1 MNEII
6 KNYEQ
11 SQIQQI
17 LKSSK
22 VSDFAP
28 GDTVKVNV
36 KIKEG
41 NKERVQAFQGVCIGK
56 KNNGLNSSFTVRKI
70 SSGEGVE
77 RVFPLYS
84 NVIDSIERVKVGDVR
99 RAKLYYLR
107 GLSGKKA
114 RIAERTD
121 GRSYD
126 DNQFVS
132 TIEDAEEISEVSTE
146 ENKSDTPVTDET
158 PKEEVKDTKTE
169 ETSSQEAPK
178 SEDNSK
184 EEIKETKSEE
194 SLSQVEPKVEDEP
207 KEEKPVEKKIEE
219 AETKS

>member
-84 NVIDSIERVKVGDVR
+84 NVIDSIERIKVGDVR

-121 GRSYD
+121 GRAYD
-126 DNQFVS
+126 DKQYVS
-132 TIEDAEEISEVSTE
+132 SIEDVKEVTE
-146 ENKSDTPVTDET
+146 EQIEEKKSEAPVIEEA
-158 PKEEVKDTKTE
+158 PVEAAKETKTE
-169 ETSSQEAPK
+169 AASPQEDSKPK
-178 SEDNSK
+178 E
-184 EEIKETKSEE
+184 
-194 SLSQVEPKVEDEP
+194 EP
-207 KEEKPVEKKIEE
+207 KEEIPAEKKAEE

>member
-84 NVIDSIERVKVGDVR
+84 NDIDSIERIKVGDVR

-121 GRSYD
+121 GRAYD
-126 DNQFVS
+126 DKQYVS
-132 TIEDAEEISEVSTE
+132 SIEDVKEFTE
-146 ENKSDTPVTDET
+146 EQIEEKKSETPVTEEA
-158 PKEEVKDTKTE
+158 PVEAAKETKTE
-169 ETSSQEAPK
+169 AASPQEDSKPK
-178 SEDNSK
+178 E
-184 EEIKETKSEE
+184 
-194 SLSQVEPKVEDEP
+194 EP
-207 KEEKPVEKKIEE
+207 KEEIPAEKKAEE

>member
-84 NVIDSIERVKVGDVR
+84 NVIDSIERIKVGDVR

-121 GRSYD
+121 GRAYD
-126 DNQFVS
+126 DKQYVS
-132 TIEDAEEISEVSTE
+132 SIEDVKEVTE
-146 ENKSDTPVTDET
+146 EQIEEKKSETPVTEEA
-158 PKEEVKDTKTE
+158 PVELAKETKTE
-169 ETSSQEAPK
+169 AASPQEDSKPK
-178 SEDNSK
+178 E
-184 EEIKETKSEE
+184 
-194 SLSQVEPKVEDEP
+194 EP
-207 KEEKPVEKKIEE
+207 KEEIPAEKKAEE

>member
-84 NVIDSIERVKVGDVR
+84 NVIDSIERIKVGDVR

-121 GRSYD
+121 GRAYD
-126 DNQFVS
+126 DKQYVYS
-132 TIEDAEEISEVSTE
+132 IEDVKEVIEEQIE
-146 ENKSDTPVTDET
+146 EKKHETPVT
-158 PKEEVKDTKTE
+158 EEAAV
-169 ETSSQEAPK
+169 EAV
-178 SEDNSK
+178 
-184 EEIKETKSEE
+184 KETKTVAASPQED
-194 SLSQVEPKVEDEP
+194 SKPKEEP
-207 KEEKPVEKKIEE
+207 KEEIPSEKKVEE

>member
-11 SQIQQI
+11 TQIQQI
-17 LKSSK
+17 LKNSK
-22 VSDFAP
+22 VTDFGP

-56 KNNGLNSSFTVRKI
+56 KNNGLNSSFSVRKI

-84 NVIDSIERVKVGDVR
+84 NVIESIERIKVGDVR

-107 GLSGKKA
+107 ELSGKKA

-121 GRSYD
+121 GRAYD
-126 DNQFVS
+126 DEQFVS
-132 TIEDAEEISEVSTE
+132 TM
-146 ENKSDTPVTDET
+146 KDE
-158 PKEEVKDTKTE
+158 EEVVE
-169 ETSSQEAPK
+169 PSQEAVP
-178 SEDNSK
+178 SPEPVS
-184 EEIKETKSEE
+184 SEE
-194 SLSQVEPKVEDEP
+194 VPAETV
-207 KEEKPVEKKIEE
+207 KEEKVETAPAETTKDEVKEEAPVEEKAAEPE
-219 AETKS
+219 AKS

>member
-1 MNEII
+1 MEHKINEII

-11 SQIQQI
+11 TQIQQI
-17 LKSSK
+17 LKNSK
-22 VSDFAP
+22 VTDFGP

-56 KNNGLNSSFTVRKI
+56 KNNGLNSSFSVRKI

-84 NVIDSIERVKVGDVR
+84 NVIDSIERIKVGDVR

-107 GLSGKKA
+107 ELSGKKA

-121 GRSYD
+121 GRAYD
-126 DNQFVS
+126 DEQFVS
-132 TIEDAEEISEVSTE
+132 TIKDEEEFVE
-146 ENKSDTPVTDET
+146 P
-158 PKEEVKDTKTE
+158 
-169 ETSSQEAPK
+169 SQEAAP
-178 SEDNSK
+178 SPEPLS
-184 EEIKETKSEE
+184 SEE
-194 SLSQVEPKVEDEP
+194 VPAETV
-207 KEEKPVEKKIEE
+207 KEEKVETAPAETTKDEVKEEAPVEEKAAEPE
-219 AETKS
+219 AKS

>member
-17 LKSSK
+17 LKNSK
-22 VSDFAP
+22 VTDFGP

-56 KNNGLNSSFTVRKI
+56 KNNGLNSSFSVRKI

-84 NVIDSIERVKVGDVR
+84 PMLESINLVR
-99 RAKLYYLR
+99 RGKVRRSKLYYLR
-107 GLSGKKA
+107 QRSGKSA
-114 RIAERTD
+114 RIAEKKVIIKKKPKVTKVEVEAVSDKD
-121 GRSYD
+121 G
-126 DNQFVS
+126 
-132 TIEDAEEISEVSTE
+132 
-146 ENKSDTPVTDET
+146 
-158 PKEEVKDTKTE
+158 KEE
-169 ETSSQEAPK
+169 
-178 SEDNSK
+178 SK
-184 EEIKETKSEE
+184 
-194 SLSQVEPKVEDEP
+194 
-207 KEEKPVEKKIEE
+207 
-219 AETKS
+219 

>member
-11 SQIQQI
+11 TQIQQI
-17 LKSSK
+17 LKNSK
-22 VSDFAP
+22 VTDFGP

-56 KNNGLNSSFTVRKI
+56 KNNGLNSSFSVRKI

-84 NVIDSIERVKVGDVR
+84 NVIDSIERIKVGDVR

-107 GLSGKKA
+107 ELSGKKA

-121 GRSYD
+121 GRAYD
-126 DNQFVS
+126 DEQFVS
-132 TIEDAEEISEVSTE
+132 TI
-146 ENKSDTPVTDET
+146 KDE
-158 PKEEVKDTKTE
+158 EEVVE
-169 ETSSQEAPK
+169 PSQEAASSPEPV
-178 SEDNSK
+178 S
-184 EEIKETKSEE
+184 SEE
-194 SLSQVEPKVEDEP
+194 VPAETV
-207 KEEKPVEKKIEE
+207 KEEKVETAPAEITKDEVKEEAPVEEKAAEPE
-219 AETKS
+219 AKS

>member
-17 LKSSK
+17 LKKSK

-158 PKEEVKDTKTE
+158 PKKEAKETKTE

-194 SLSQVEPKVEDEP
+194 SSPQEEPKVEDEP

>member
-11 SQIQQI
+11 TQIQQI
-17 LKSSK
+17 LKNSK
-22 VSDFAP
+22 VTDFGP

-56 KNNGLNSSFTVRKI
+56 KNNGLNSSFSVRKI

-84 NVIDSIERVKVGDVR
+84 NVIDSIERIKVGDVR

-107 GLSGKKA
+107 ELSGKKA

-121 GRSYD
+121 GRAYD
-126 DNQFVS
+126 DEQFVS
-132 TIEDAEEISEVSTE
+132 TI
-146 ENKSDTPVTDET
+146 KDE
-158 PKEEVKDTKTE
+158 EEVVE
-169 ETSSQEAPK
+169 PSPEPVS
-178 SEDNSK
+178 
-184 EEIKETKSEE
+184 SEE
-194 SLSQVEPKVEDEP
+194 VPAETV
-207 KEEKPVEKKIEE
+207 KEEKVETAPAETTKDEVKEEAPVEEKADEPE
-219 AETKS
+219 AKS

>member
-17 LKSSK
+17 LKKSK
-22 VSDFAP
+22 VTDFGP

-56 KNNGLNSSFTVRKI
+56 KNNGLNSSFSVRKI

-84 NVIDSIERVKVGDVR
+84 NVIESIERIKVGDVR

-107 GLSGKKA
+107 ELSGKKA
-114 RIAERTD
+114 RISERTD
-121 GRSYD
+121 GRAYD
-126 DNQFVS
+126 DEQYIS
-132 TIEDAEEISEVSTE
+132 KIEDAAEASAEQAEDTSASNAPVVEEA
-146 ENKSDTPVTDET
+146 
-158 PKEEVKDTKTE
+158 PKEVAEETKTE
-169 ETSSQEAPK
+169 ASAPQE
-178 SEDNSK
+178 ESK
-184 EEIKETKSEE
+184 EDVPS
-194 SLSQVEPKVEDEP
+194 
-207 KEEKPVEKKIEE
+207 EEKPEE
-219 AETKS
+219 AEAKS

>member
-11 SQIQQI
+11 TQIQQI
-17 LKSSK
+17 LKNSK
-22 VSDFAP
+22 ITDFGP

-56 KNNGLNSSFTVRKI
+56 KNNGLNSSFSVRKI

-84 NVIDSIERVKVGDVR
+84 NVIESIERIKVGDVR

-107 GLSGKKA
+107 ELSGKKA

-121 GRSYD
+121 GRAYD
-126 DNQFVS
+126 DEQFVS
-132 TIEDAEEISEVSTE
+132 TI
-146 ENKSDTPVTDET
+146 
-158 PKEEVKDTKTE
+158 KEEEKVE
-169 ETSSQEAPK
+169 ESSQEAAPS
-178 SEDNSK
+178 SESSVSEEAPVKVATEEKLEAAPVETDKKEVK
-184 EEIKETKSEE
+184 EEAP
-194 SLSQVEPKVEDEP
+194 V
-207 KEEKPVEKKIEE
+207 EEKAAEPE
-219 AETKS
+219 AKS

>member
-84 NVIDSIERVKVGDVR
+84 NVIDSIERVKVGDVVHGYSDSDSD
-99 RAKLYYLR
+99 AYWKVFTIIFNYLINSIR
-107 GLSGKKA
+107 NF
-114 RIAERTD
+114 I
-121 GRSYD
+121 Y
-126 DNQFVS
+126 
-132 TIEDAEEISEVSTE
+132 IIS
-146 ENKSDTPVTDET
+146 
-158 PKEEVKDTKTE
+158 
-169 ETSSQEAPK
+169 
-178 SEDNSK
+178 
-184 EEIKETKSEE
+184 
-194 SLSQVEPKVEDEP
+194 
-207 KEEKPVEKKIEE
+207 
-219 AETKS
+219 

>member
-1 MNEII
+1 MEHTMNEII

-84 NVIDSIERVKVGDVR
+84 NVIDSIERIKVGDVR

-121 GRSYD
+121 GRAYD
-126 DNQFVS
+126 DKQYVS
-132 TIEDAEEISEVSTE
+132 SIEDVKEVTE
-146 ENKSDTPVTDET
+146 EQIEEKKSETPVTEEA
-158 PKEEVKDTKTE
+158 PVEAAKETKTE
-169 ETSSQEAPK
+169 AASSQEDSKPK
-178 SEDNSK
+178 E
-184 EEIKETKSEE
+184 
-194 SLSQVEPKVEDEP
+194 EP
-207 KEEKPVEKKIEE
+207 KEEIPAEKKAEE

>member
-11 SQIQQI
+11 TQIQQI
-17 LKSSK
+17 LKNSK
-22 VSDFAP
+22 VTDFGP

-56 KNNGLNSSFTVRKI
+56 KNNGLNSSFSVRKI

-84 NVIDSIERVKVGDVR
+84 NVIDSIERIKVGDVR

-107 GLSGKKA
+107 ELSGKKA

-121 GRSYD
+121 GRAYD
-126 DNQFVS
+126 DEQFVS
-132 TIEDAEEISEVSTE
+132 TIKD
-146 ENKSDTPVTDET
+146 
-158 PKEEVKDTKTE
+158 EEVVVE
-169 ETSSQEAPK
+169 PSQEAASSPEPV
-178 SEDNSK
+178 S
-184 EEIKETKSEE
+184 SEE
-194 SLSQVEPKVEDEP
+194 VPAETV
-207 KEEKPVEKKIEE
+207 KEEKVETAPAETTKDEVKEEAPVEEKAAEPE
-219 AETKS
+219 AKS

>member
-11 SQIQQI
+11 TQIQQI
-17 LKSSK
+17 LKNSK
-22 VSDFAP
+22 VTDFGP
-28 GDTVKVNV
+28 GDTIKVNV

-56 KNNGLNSSFTVRKI
+56 KNNGLNSSFSVRKI

-84 NVIDSIERVKVGDVR
+84 NVIESIERIKVGDVR

-107 GLSGKKA
+107 ELSGKKA

-121 GRSYD
+121 GRAYD
-126 DNQFVS
+126 DEQFIS
-132 TIEDAEEISEVSTE
+132 TIKDEEKVEEPPQEKAPSSEPSVSEETPAEVVTE
-146 ENKSDTPVTDET
+146 EKVEAAPVET
-158 PKEEVKDTKTE
+158 NKEEVKE
-169 ETSSQEAPK
+169 EAP
-178 SEDNSK
+178 
-184 EEIKETKSEE
+184 
-194 SLSQVEPKVEDEP
+194 V
-207 KEEKPVEKKIEE
+207 EEKAEE
-219 AETKS
+219 PEAKT

>member
-132 TIEDAEEISEVSTE
+132 TIEDPEEISEVSTE
-146 ENKSDTPVTDET
+146 ENKSDTVTDET
-158 PKEEVKDTKTE
+158 PKEEVKETKTE

-194 SLSQVEPKVEDEP
+194 SSPQEEPKVEDEP

>member
-17 LKSSK
+17 LKKSK
-22 VSDFAP
+22 VTDFGP

-56 KNNGLNSSFTVRKI
+56 KNNGLNSSFSVRKI

-84 NVIDSIERVKVGDVR
+84 NIIESIERIKVGDVR

-107 GLSGKKA
+107 ELSGKKA
-114 RIAERTD
+114 RISERTT
-121 GRSYD
+121 GRAYD
-126 DNQFVS
+126 DEQYIS
-132 TIEDAEEISEVSTE
+132 TIENVIEVPAEQAEDTSTSDAPVVEEAPTEVVEETKTE
-146 ENKSDTPVTDET
+146 ASVPQEEL
-158 PKEEVKDTKTE
+158 KEEVP
-169 ETSSQEAPK
+169 S
-178 SEDNSK
+178 
-184 EEIKETKSEE
+184 
-194 SLSQVEPKVEDEP
+194 
-207 KEEKPVEKKIEE
+207 EEKPEE
-219 AETKS
+219 AEAKP

>member
-84 NVIDSIERVKVGDVR
+84 NVIDSIERIKVGDVR

-121 GRSYD
+121 GRAYD
-126 DNQFVS
+126 DKQYVS
-132 TIEDAEEISEVSTE
+132 SIEDVKEVIEEQIEEKKSE
-146 ENKSDTPVTDET
+146 TPVTEEA
-158 PKEEVKDTKTE
+158 PVEAAKETKTE
-169 ETSSQEAPK
+169 AASPQEDSKPK
-178 SEDNSK
+178 E
-184 EEIKETKSEE
+184 
-194 SLSQVEPKVEDEP
+194 EP
-207 KEEKPVEKKIEE
+207 KEEIPAEKKAEE

>member
-11 SQIQQI
+11 TQIQQI
-17 LKSSK
+17 LKNSK
-22 VSDFAP
+22 VTDFGP

-56 KNNGLNSSFTVRKI
+56 KNNGLNSSFSVRKI

-84 NVIDSIERVKVGDVR
+84 NVIESIERIKVGDVR

-107 GLSGKKA
+107 ELSGKKA

-121 GRSYD
+121 GRAYD
-126 DNQFVS
+126 DEQFVS
-132 TIEDAEEISEVSTE
+132 TIKDEVVVEE
-146 ENKSDTPVTDET
+146 P
-158 PKEEVKDTKTE
+158 
-169 ETSSQEAPK
+169 SQETAPS
-178 SEDNSK
+178 SES
-184 EEIKETKSEE
+184 SV
-194 SLSQVEPKVEDEP
+194 SDEAP
-207 KEEKPVEKKIEE
+207 AEVVKEEKVETAPAETTKDEVKEE
-219 AETKS
+219 APAEEKPAEPESKS

>member
-84 NVIDSIERVKVGDVR
+84 NVIDSIERIKVGDVR

-121 GRSYD
+121 GRAYD
-126 DNQFVS
+126 DKQYVS
-132 TIEDAEEISEVSTE
+132 SIEDVKEVTKEQIEEKKSEAPVTE
-146 ENKSDTPVTDET
+146 EAPVEAA
-158 PKEEVKDTKTE
+158 KETKTE
-169 ETSSQEAPK
+169 EASPQE
-178 SEDNSK
+178 DSK
-184 EEIKETKSEE
+184 AKE
-194 SLSQVEPKVEDEP
+194 EP
-207 KEEKPVEKKIEE
+207 KEEIPAEKKAEE

>member
-17 LKSSK
+17 FKNSK
-22 VSDFAP
+22 VTDFAP

-84 NVIDSIERVKVGDVR
+84 NVIESIERIKVGDVR

-107 GLSGKKA
+107 ELSGKKA

-126 DNQFVS
+126 DDQYIS
-132 TIEDAEEISEVSTE
+132 TIKDVEAAPEEQPAEETPASE
-146 ENKSDTPVTDET
+146 
-158 PKEEVKDTKTE
+158 
-169 ETSSQEAPK
+169 EAP
-178 SEDNSK
+178 
-184 EEIKETKSEE
+184 
-194 SLSQVEPKVEDEP
+194 VAV
-207 KEEKPVEKKIEE
+207 EEKVSSSSRRSKRRSSSRSRRGASCKRRSSCRG
-219 AETKS
+219 T

>member
-1 MNEII
+1 MEHNMNEII

-17 LKSSK
+17 LKNSK
-22 VSDFAP
+22 VTDFAP

-84 NVIDSIERVKVGDVR
+84 NVIESIERIKVGDVR

-107 GLSGKKA
+107 ELSGKKA

-126 DNQFVS
+126 DDQYVS
-132 TIEDAEEISEVSTE
+132 TIKDVEAAPEETPAVE
-146 ENKSDTPVTDET
+146 ETPVAVKEKVEAALQEEA
-158 PKEEVKDTKTE
+158 KEEASATPE
-169 ETSSQEAPK
+169 EAPAA
-178 SEDNSK
+178 
-184 EEIKETKSEE
+184 SEE
-194 SLSQVEPKVEDEP
+194 AP
-207 KEEKPVEKKIEE
+207 IEE
-219 AETKS
+219 PEAKN

>member
-84 NVIDSIERVKVGDVR
+84 NVIDSIERIKVGDVR

-121 GRSYD
+121 GRAYD
-126 DNQFVS
+126 DKQYVS
-132 TIEDAEEISEVSTE
+132 SIEDVKEVTE
-146 ENKSDTPVTDET
+146 EQIEEKKSETPVTEEA
-158 PKEEVKDTKTE
+158 PVKAAKETKTE
-169 ETSSQEAPK
+169 AASPQE
-178 SEDNSK
+178 DSK
-184 EEIKETKSEE
+184 AKE
-194 SLSQVEPKVEDEP
+194 EP
-207 KEEKPVEKKIEE
+207 KEEIAAEKKAEE

>member
-11 SQIQQI
+11 TQIQQI
-17 LKSSK
+17 LKNSK
-22 VSDFAP
+22 VTDFGP

-56 KNNGLNSSFTVRKI
+56 KNNGLNSSFSVRKI

-84 NVIDSIERVKVGDVR
+84 NVIESIERIKVGDVR

-107 GLSGKKA
+107 ELSGKKA

-121 GRSYD
+121 GRAYD
-126 DNQFVS
+126 DEQFVS
-132 TIEDAEEISEVSTE
+132 TIKDEVVVEE
-146 ENKSDTPVTDET
+146 P
-158 PKEEVKDTKTE
+158 
-169 ETSSQEAPK
+169 SQEVAPS
-178 SEDNSK
+178 SES
-184 EEIKETKSEE
+184 SV
-194 SLSQVEPKVEDEP
+194 SDEAP
-207 KEEKPVEKKIEE
+207 AEVVKEEKVETAPAETTKDEVKEE
-219 AETKS
+219 APAEEKPAEPESKS

>member
-17 LKSSK
+17 LKNSK
-22 VSDFAP
+22 VTDFAP

-84 NVIDSIERVKVGDVR
+84 NVIDSIERIKVGDVR

-107 GLSGKKA
+107 NLYGKKA

-126 DNQFVS
+126 DDQYVS
-132 TIEDAEEISEVSTE
+132 TIKDEEPITEVAAEETAQGETPVEAAPAETAE
-146 ENKSDTPVTDET
+146 QPAQEPAAPAEENTAEPENKS
-158 PKEEVKDTKTE
+158 
-169 ETSSQEAPK
+169 
-178 SEDNSK
+178 
-184 EEIKETKSEE
+184 
-194 SLSQVEPKVEDEP
+194 
-207 KEEKPVEKKIEE
+207 
-219 AETKS
+219 

>member
-84 NVIDSIERVKVGDVR
+84 NVIDSIERIKVGDVR

-121 GRSYD
+121 GRAYD
-126 DNQFVS
+126 DKQYVS
-132 TIEDAEEISEVSTE
+132 SIEDVKEVIEEQIEEKKSE
-146 ENKSDTPVTDET
+146 TPVTEEA
-158 PKEEVKDTKTE
+158 PVEVAKETKTE
-169 ETSSQEAPK
+169 EASPQEDSK
-178 SEDNSK
+178 LKNESK
-184 EEIKETKSEE
+184 EEI
-194 SLSQVEPKVEDEP
+194 PA
-207 KEEKPVEKKIEE
+207 EKKAEE

>member
-11 SQIQQI
+11 TQIQQI
-17 LKSSK
+17 LKNSK
-22 VSDFAP
+22 VTDFGP

-56 KNNGLNSSFTVRKI
+56 KNNGLNSSFSVRKI

-84 NVIDSIERVKVGDVR
+84 NVIDSIERIKVGDVR

-107 GLSGKKA
+107 ELSGKKA

-121 GRSYD
+121 GRAYD
-126 DNQFVS
+126 DEQFVS
-132 TIEDAEEISEVSTE
+132 TIKDEEKVEEPSQEASLSSESSVSEEAPVEVATE
-146 ENKSDTPVTDET
+146 EKVEAAPVETD
-158 PKEEVKDTKTE
+158 KEEVKE
-169 ETSSQEAPK
+169 EAP
-178 SEDNSK
+178 
-184 EEIKETKSEE
+184 
-194 SLSQVEPKVEDEP
+194 V
-207 KEEKPVEKKIEE
+207 EEKAAEPE
-219 AETKS
+219 AKS

>member
-1 MNEII
+1 MEYTMNEII

-17 LKSSK
+17 LKNSK
-22 VSDFAP
+22 VTDFAP

-84 NVIDSIERVKVGDVR
+84 NVIDSIERIKVGDVR

-107 GLSGKKA
+107 NLSGKKA

-126 DNQFVS
+126 DDQYVS
-132 TIEDAEEISEVSTE
+132 TIKDEEPVAEEAATEVTAEETAQTE
-146 ENKSDTPVTDET
+146 APVEAAAAETAEQPTEEPAAPVEENPAEPENKS
-158 PKEEVKDTKTE
+158 
-169 ETSSQEAPK
+169 
-178 SEDNSK
+178 
-184 EEIKETKSEE
+184 
-194 SLSQVEPKVEDEP
+194 
-207 KEEKPVEKKIEE
+207 
-219 AETKS
+219 

>member
-1 MNEII
+1 MEHTMNEII

-84 NVIDSIERVKVGDVR
+84 NVIDSIERIKVGDVR

-121 GRSYD
+121 GRAYD
-126 DNQFVS
+126 DKQYVS
-132 TIEDAEEISEVSTE
+132 SIEDVKEVTE
-146 ENKSDTPVTDET
+146 EQIEEKKSDTPVTEEA
-158 PKEEVKDTKTE
+158 PVEAAKETKTE
-169 ETSSQEAPK
+169 AASPQEDSKAK
-178 SEDNSK
+178 EELK
-184 EEIKETKSEE
+184 EEISA
-194 SLSQVEPKVEDEP
+194 
-207 KEEKPVEKKIEE
+207 EKNAEE

>member
-11 SQIQQI
+11 TQIQQI
-17 LKSSK
+17 LKNSK
-22 VSDFAP
+22 ITDFGP

-56 KNNGLNSSFTVRKI
+56 KNNGLNSSFSVRKI

-84 NVIDSIERVKVGDVR
+84 NVIESIERIKVGDVR

-107 GLSGKKA
+107 ELSGKKA

-121 GRSYD
+121 GRAYD
-126 DNQFVS
+126 DEQFVS
-132 TIEDAEEISEVSTE
+132 TIKDEEKVEEPSQEAAPSSESSVSEEAPVEVATE
-146 ENKSDTPVTDET
+146 EKVEAAPVETD
-158 PKEEVKDTKTE
+158 KEEVKE
-169 ETSSQEAPK
+169 EAP
-178 SEDNSK
+178 
-184 EEIKETKSEE
+184 
-194 SLSQVEPKVEDEP
+194 V
-207 KEEKPVEKKIEE
+207 EEKAAEPE
-219 AETKS
+219 AKS

>member
-84 NVIDSIERVKVGDVR
+84 NVIDSIERIKVGDVR

-121 GRSYD
+121 GRAYD
-126 DNQFVS
+126 DKQYVS
-132 TIEDAEEISEVSTE
+132 SIEDVKEVIEEQIE
-146 ENKSDTPVTDET
+146 EKKPETPVTEEA
-158 PKEEVKDTKTE
+158 PVEAAKETKTE
-169 ETSSQEAPK
+169 VASPQEDSKPK
-178 SEDNSK
+178 E
-184 EEIKETKSEE
+184 
-194 SLSQVEPKVEDEP
+194 EP
-207 KEEKPVEKKIEE
+207 KEEIPAEKKAEE

>member
-11 SQIQQI
+11 TQIQQI
-17 LKSSK
+17 LKNSK
-22 VSDFAP
+22 VTDFGP

-41 NKERVQAFQGVCIGK
+41 NKERVQAFHGGCIGK
-56 KNNGLNSSFTVRKI
+56 KNNGLNSSFSVRKI

-84 NVIDSIERVKVGDVR
+84 NVIDSIERIKVGDVR

-107 GLSGKKA
+107 ELSGKKA

-121 GRSYD
+121 GRAYD
-126 DNQFVS
+126 DEQFVS
-132 TIEDAEEISEVSTE
+132 TI
-146 ENKSDTPVTDET
+146 KDE
-158 PKEEVKDTKTE
+158 EEVVE
-169 ETSSQEAPK
+169 PSQEAAP
-178 SEDNSK
+178 SPEPVS
-184 EEIKETKSEE
+184 SEE
-194 SLSQVEPKVEDEP
+194 VPAETV
-207 KEEKPVEKKIEE
+207 KEEKVETAPAETTKDEVKEEAPVEEKADEPE
-219 AETKS
+219 AKS

>member
-11 SQIQQI
+11 TQIQQI
-17 LKSSK
+17 LKNSK
-22 VSDFAP
+22 VTDFGP

-56 KNNGLNSSFTVRKI
+56 KNNGLNSSFSVRKI

-84 NVIDSIERVKVGDVR
+84 NVIESIERIKVGDVR

-107 GLSGKKA
+107 ELSGKKA

-121 GRSYD
+121 GRAYD
-126 DNQFVS
+126 DEQFVS
-132 TIEDAEEISEVSTE
+132 TIKDEEKVEEPSQEAAPSSESSVSEEAPVEVATE
-146 ENKSDTPVTDET
+146 EKVEAAPVETD
-158 PKEEVKDTKTE
+158 KEEVKE
-169 ETSSQEAPK
+169 EAP
-178 SEDNSK
+178 
-184 EEIKETKSEE
+184 
-194 SLSQVEPKVEDEP
+194 V
-207 KEEKPVEKKIEE
+207 EEKAAEPE
-219 AETKS
+219 AKS

>member
-1 MNEII
+1 MEYTMNEII

-17 LKSSK
+17 LKNSK
-22 VSDFAP
+22 VTDFAP

-84 NVIDSIERVKVGDVR
+84 NVIDSIERIKVGDVR

-107 GLSGKKA
+107 NLSGKKA

-126 DNQFVS
+126 DDQYVS
-132 TIEDAEEISEVSTE
+132 TIKDEEPVVEEAATEVAAEETAQAEAPVENAAAETAEQPTE
-146 ENKSDTPVTDET
+146 EPAAPVEENPAEPENKS
-158 PKEEVKDTKTE
+158 
-169 ETSSQEAPK
+169 
-178 SEDNSK
+178 
-184 EEIKETKSEE
+184 
-194 SLSQVEPKVEDEP
+194 
-207 KEEKPVEKKIEE
+207 
-219 AETKS
+219 